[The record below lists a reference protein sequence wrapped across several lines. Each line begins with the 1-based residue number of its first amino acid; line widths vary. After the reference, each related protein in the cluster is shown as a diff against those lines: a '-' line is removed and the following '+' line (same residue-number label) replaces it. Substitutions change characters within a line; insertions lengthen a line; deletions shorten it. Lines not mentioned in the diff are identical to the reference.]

1 MQPLF
6 FRSFGD
12 PSHPPLVFLHGL
24 LGSGDNFRSFANIFS
39 SHYFVI
45 LPDLCNHGQSFHASH
60 FSYDSMAQDLKEL
73 MGFLSTQ
80 KMTLVG
86 HSMGGKVALSF
97 LYHYPDLLHRLIVLD
112 ILPIFYDFSHHENS
126 HSKIFKALLS
136 LPLDQILSR
145 EEIAAYLSQFL
156 TDSRLIAFLLKNIER
171 SPQGFSFKS
180 NVSGLWQGYT
190 AIQSAVPLKKT
201 DVPTLFLFGQHSE
214 YYEETAFFDIHPF
227 FKVLF
232 SKFILN
238 AGHWIFID
246 QPQACLNAIQDFLKE

>member
-12 PSHPPLVFLHGL
+12 PCHPPLVFLHGL
-24 LGSGDNFRSFANIFS
+24 LGSGDNFKSFVTVFS

-45 LPDLCNHGQSFHASH
+45 LPDLCNHGQSFHSSS
-60 FSYDSMAQDLKEL
+60 FSYQSMAQDLKCL
-73 MGFLSTQ
+73 FQSLSIE
-80 KMTLVG
+80 KVTLVG

-97 LYHYPDLLHRLIVLD
+97 LYYYPELLNRLIVLD

-126 HSKIFKALLS
+126 HAQIFKALLS

-145 EEIAAYLSQFL
+145 EEIVSYLSQFL

-180 NVSGLWQGYT
+180 NVSALWQGYS
-190 AIQSAVPLKKT
+190 AIQSEVPLKKT

-214 YYEETAFFDIHPF
+214 YYEEQSFINIQPF
-227 FKVLF
+227 FQVLF